1 MNKLYSTIF
10 NLVALTVVIYI
21 GVDMFYNVLSSQL
34 DLIETREVVARKSPP
49 VQIYRRPPLRD
60 FGIVIERNIFGASK
74 KPPKTTKAVEL
85 EEKEI
90 DALNPTTLKVSLLGT
105 VSGNQENSYAVIE
118 ETRKKKQGLYKRG
131 DTIQNASIKKI
142 LRGKVILRVGDR
154 DEILT
159 MEEAASQKAKKGR
172 GSRPD
177 IRKGSTITL
186 VRSDIEKSFKNLG
199 QLLTQVRIRPHIKNG
214 KSDGLEIARI
224 KRGSV
229 FSKLGLRNG
238 DIVQRINGNE
248 IKSPDDAFSL
258 YQSLK
263 SGSQISLDIIR
274 KGEPQQID
282 YNFR

>member
-10 NLVALTVVIYI
+10 NLVALSVVIYI

-49 VQIYRRPPLRD
+49 VQIYGRPPLRD

-172 GSRPD
+172 GSRPG

-186 VRSDIEKSFKNLG
+186 ARSDIEKSFKNLG

>member
-10 NLVALTVVIYI
+10 NLVALSVVIYI

-34 DLIETREVVARKSPP
+34 DLIETKEVVARKSPP
-49 VQIYRRPPLRD
+49 AQIHRRPPLRD

-90 DALNPTTLKVSLLGT
+90 EALNPTTLKVSLLGT

-159 MEEAASQKAKKGR
+159 MEEAASQKAKRGK
-172 GSRPD
+172 GSRPG
-177 IRKGSTITL
+177 IRKASTITL
-186 VRSDIEKSFKNLG
+186 ARSDIEKSFKNLG

-238 DIVQRINGNE
+238 DIIQRINGKE

-263 SGSQISLDIIR
+263 SGSQISVDIIR
-274 KGEPQQID
+274 KGELRQID